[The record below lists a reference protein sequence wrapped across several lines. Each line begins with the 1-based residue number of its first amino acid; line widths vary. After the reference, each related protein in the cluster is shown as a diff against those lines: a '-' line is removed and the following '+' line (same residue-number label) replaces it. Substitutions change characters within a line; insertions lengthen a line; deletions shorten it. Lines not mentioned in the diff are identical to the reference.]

1 MKDIKSLYFAAKS
14 SMKPSDISLYESA
27 VHEIFES
34 DPQGYISNLEYI
46 ISSDIGLR
54 TLKEF
59 VETNG
64 LPIRCYDNVMT
75 VLEKCLEK
83 CQSRKK
89 DDAEYKEAISYM
101 ESFRNKYVGCF
112 MMESFFDE
120 QLPNDY
126 VETYY
131 AKNEK
136 KFPNRKLL
144 TGMISKFGEAAIP
157 DILITADSIGE
168 SAITTALE
176 YISNSDMIGNPVIY
190 EWVLESVKN
199 FVPESNPAL
208 SDMASMSVRRMVE
221 NVQERNHQIYRES
234 VITGND
240 LMMEYSEID
249 IKAIRDL
256 ISINEYKLT
265 WADELTESVS
275 DIQSKIYSL
284 YEELDGVVDVDGKSL
299 DLFSETTADSLIP
312 MLPNAIENE
321 QAKPMNEGWLLN
333 TRNKKTGEIPGYL
346 KKNHDLGYGEDDG
359 RNNSPSGSSITS
371 SDDVQSEPTLDDFK
385 RPSAE
390 DISEPYSGLDD
401 EQKKEPEQLTPAEQR
416 AINNYYYYTYNNSLN
431 KNTTGS
437 FNRDSST
444 HSTTKKTVDDHSSN
458 KRINSDNVDPV
469 EKLESVLALDIPFS
483 ESSKGDKTKL
493 LSFIK
498 NHKERKKPDVKVI
511 EGYAVSKKDYGS
523 ILKRIDEANDQ
534 LKNIVKKYDDKYP
547 IYGLKVLYD
556 KKIQSY
562 GLSDGFEG
570 LGVRKVQNY
579 RMFEDLGD
587 EYIFDIGYLLLSAF
601 KVSEFTNN
609 LKNKYP
615 DEYKKLQNEFDR
627 NPAKDPEDTPDPEDT
642 TDLIDVSE
650 STNSTD
656 EKDYPVDWSSAMNS
670 YKFLDYDK
678 NLMEIWAHI
687 GMDVL
692 KEIKGSLNYDSW
704 SGEEY
709 AWYGFYISAKTLYPD
724 FDEKNI
730 RKLDVSTISNFA
742 KNLPGEMKKIYF
754 NEAVGDADKDRPQ
767 SDHPVKDVLTDIDR
781 ELMKKQ
787 QGAKKAVQ
795 NVQNAGR
802 AFVKPA
808 VRTKQWITN
817 MVSNWKD
824 ADENNIKEKMAD
836 PHARSNLFSAIRKA
850 IIGGSLLKAGLL
862 LNPVFLTLT
871 VTRGFGK
878 NKREF
883 RLRNEMIGE
892 LKTELGIIDEKIKDA
907 DRVGD
912 NKAKYQL
919 MRFKNELNKKLLRVG
934 GSKEWK
940 KII

>member
-136 KFPNRKLL
+136 DLPNRKLL
-144 TGMISKFGEAAIP
+144 AGMISKFGEAAIP

-176 YISNSDMIGNPVIY
+176 YISNNDMIGNPVIY

-299 DLFSETTADSLIP
+299 DLFSETTADSVIP
-312 MLPNAIENE
+312 MLPNAVENE

-359 RNNSPSGSSITS
+359 RNNSPSGSSTTS

-458 KRINSDNVDPV
+458 KRINSDDTDVVDKV
-469 EKLESVLALDIPFS
+469 ESVLTLDVPFS
-483 ESSKGDKTKL
+483 EGVLGVVAGIVFFGPIVLGTGSIISMTISSKMMKKKYTKKVHQVISGIVGKQISDDKKFLAPAKKL
-493 LSFIK
+493 FS
-498 NHKERKKPDVKVI
+498 D
-511 EGYAVSKKDYGS
+511 
-523 ILKRIDEANDQ
+523 ILKEN
-534 LKNIVKKYDDKYP
+534 
-547 IYGLKVLYD
+547 
-556 KKIQSY
+556 
-562 GLSDGFEG
+562 
-570 LGVRKVQNY
+570 
-579 RMFEDLGD
+579 
-587 EYIFDIGYLLLSAF
+587 
-601 KVSEFTNN
+601 
-609 LKNKYP
+609 
-615 DEYKKLQNEFDR
+615 
-627 NPAKDPEDTPDPEDT
+627 
-642 TDLIDVSE
+642 
-650 STNSTD
+650 
-656 EKDYPVDWSSAMNS
+656 
-670 YKFLDYDK
+670 
-678 NLMEIWAHI
+678 
-687 GMDVL
+687 
-692 KEIKGSLNYDSW
+692 
-704 SGEEY
+704 
-709 AWYGFYISAKTLYPD
+709 
-724 FDEKNI
+724 EKNI
-730 RKLDVSTISNFA
+730 TGKFYKLQECGESLDLNPSPFFSFGVSSSHNKDISKCNANDLMICAEDVAIGLMKKENIKPVTESLNKISSDIKFGFTIDD
-742 KNLPGEMKKIYF
+742 NLPGDDNGGNWSFYIKAGICEGGPDDSKDEDEKWLNNQIDAVKKSGYVVVQMTMTMAAKKFLIDNF
-754 NEAVGDADKDRPQ
+754 GKDSNINEAVGDADKDRPQ